1 MLLRSIKQ
9 VKRQAELLTS
19 AVLLCALLGS
29 SSVWAKGAIDKIRVG
44 QDSQKTRVVFDLKD
58 RVNYKVMRLSNPSR
72 VEVVFKQAESR
83 ISFKNKT
90 LNDPRL
96 YKLDVDSNPQVTKV
110 TLKLHRTLDVS
121 SFHLAENAQGFERL
135 VVDLRELKFT
145 KKPSLDVVEKK
156 SVKKTTGS
164 SEQVAKQS
172 EARGDEVSE
181 LAAQSVKS
189 SPKSVKSNEVTQ
201 KKASVVERKTSDTVA
216 EKTLQQL
223 ARELSDQLTNPLHL
237 PEKGVK
243 EVVVALDAGHGGKDS
258 GAINRQKKIMEKDVT
273 LQLAKQLKK
282 KIDAEPHMRAVL
294 TRDRDV
300 FIPLHERV
308 KIAKEQGA
316 DIFISIHA
324 DAFSDHRV
332 RGGSIYVLSRRGA
345 SSTMARLLAKREN
358 AYLQDVSLKGF
369 DNDVAYALSDL
380 SRQANVEHSRKLAN
394 SVLAEMKGRV
404 SLHKEQ
410 VQSAGF
416 AVLKSID
423 IPSMLIETAFI
434 SNPHEA
440 RNLVNPKFQ
449 KKMASAIVR
458 GLNRYVVDNINNSP
472 DTMPDTLF
480 VRYKVQSGDT
490 LSGIA
495 RRFNAEISRIK
506 QVNRIKNADHLYR
519 GKVLRIPVT
528 EQLLARL
535 DNMT

>member
-1 MLLRSIKQ
+1 MLFRSIKQ

-44 QDSQKTRVVFDLKD
+44 QDSHKTRVVFDLKD
-58 RVNYKVMRLSNPSR
+58 RVDYKVMRLSNPSR

-83 ISFKNKT
+83 ISFENKT

-96 YKLDVDSNPQVTKV
+96 YQLNVDSNPQVTKV
-110 TLKLHRTLDVS
+110 TLKLHRSLDVS

-135 VVDLRELKFT
+135 VVDLREAKPN
-145 KKPSLDVVEKK
+145 KQPSLEVAEK

-164 SEQVAKQS
+164 SGQVAKQS
-172 EARGDEVSE
+172 EARGDVSE
-181 LAAQSVKS
+181 FAAQSVKS

-243 EVVVALDAGHGGKDS
+243 EVVIALDAGHGGKDS

-449 KKMASAIVR
+449 KKMASAIVK

-495 RRFNAEISRIK
+495 RRFNAEVSRIK

>member
-121 SFHLAENAQGFERL
+121 SFHLAKNAQGFERL
-135 VVDLRELKFT
+135 VVDLRELNAN
-145 KKPSLDVVEKK
+145 KKSSLDVAEKK
-156 SVKKTTGS
+156 IVKKTTT
-164 SEQVAKQS
+164 VAKPVS
-172 EARGDEVSE
+172 THNEHHGKTSE
-181 LAAQSVKS
+181 LAHQSAKPSPNIKS
-189 SPKSVKSNEVTQ
+189 SEAKQ
-201 KKASVVERKTSDTVA
+201 KTASVVEHKVSDTVA

-223 ARELSDQLTNPLHL
+223 ARELSDQLKNPLHL

-243 EVVVALDAGHGGKDS
+243 EVVIALDAGHGGKDS

-332 RGGSIYVLSRRGA
+332 RGGSVYVLSRRGA

-358 AYLQDVSLKGF
+358 AYLQDVSLSGF

-404 SLHKEQ
+404 SLHKEH

-449 KKMASAIVR
+449 RKMASAIVK

-495 RRFNAEISRIK
+495 RRFNAEVSRIK
-506 QVNRIKNADHLYR
+506 QVNRIKNADHIYR